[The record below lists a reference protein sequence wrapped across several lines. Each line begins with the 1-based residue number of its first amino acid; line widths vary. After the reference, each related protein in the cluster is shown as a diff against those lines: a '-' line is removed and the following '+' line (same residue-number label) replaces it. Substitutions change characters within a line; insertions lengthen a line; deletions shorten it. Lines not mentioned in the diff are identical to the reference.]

1 MSAMT
6 KLDAKALRKAA
17 EVLFDEFCP
26 GVRLTEGDHDFYCE
40 RLEPAIRAYLDAL
53 PPAQSAGQI
62 DRIEAKLDRVEC
74 KISSMSGLINNWVRA
89 RS

>member
-6 KLDAKALRKAA
+6 KLDAKALEAA
-17 EVLFDEFCP
+17 MRACADLYGNPQGERADLFADDA
-26 GVRLTEGDHDFYCE
+26 T
-40 RLEPAIRAYLDAL
+40 AIVRAYLDAL

-74 KISSMSGLINNWVRA
+74 KISSMSGLISNWVRA